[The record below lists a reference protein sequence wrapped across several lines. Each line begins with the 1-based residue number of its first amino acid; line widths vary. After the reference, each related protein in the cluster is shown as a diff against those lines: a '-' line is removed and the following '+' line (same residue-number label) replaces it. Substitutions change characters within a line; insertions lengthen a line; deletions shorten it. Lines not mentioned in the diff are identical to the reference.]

1 MPFKQWVW
9 SSNLQRVT
17 TSEQR
22 ILCFGVFSFC
32 GPQSIVLAMK
42 LRGKIRC
49 KVCEIDFVSEAML
62 PMTGTR
68 FASFFALEK
77 MTWKIYRISACF

>member
-1 MPFKQWVW
+1 
-9 SSNLQRVT
+9 
-17 TSEQR
+17 
-22 ILCFGVFSFC
+22 
-32 GPQSIVLAMK
+32 MK

-77 MTWKIYRISACF
+77 MTWQIYRISACF